1 MDLINLDT
9 AEPSELRTYLSENF
23 GIDKA
28 ANTARE
34 KLVAAILEQEQ
45 AVGISRNQDNSASEP
60 AKTGAPTSEQREIN
74 KTPRVKVKISRDPN
88 SKGNDDVYASVNG
101 VAYILQREKV
111 VEVPRP
117 VYEVILQAQETRY
130 EQDEAGNLLPRMV
143 QSYPIRLVG

>member
-1 MDLINLDT
+1 MELIDLNN

-28 ANTARE
+28 ANTSRA

-45 AVGISRNQDNSASEP
+45 AAGISRSQDTAASEP
-60 AKTGAPTSEQREIN
+60 AKTGVTTTEQREIN
-74 KTPRVKVKISRDPN
+74 KTPRVKVKISRDHN

-143 QSYPIRLVG
+143 QSYPISLVG

>member
-1 MDLINLDT
+1 M
-9 AEPSELRTYLSENF
+9 
-23 GIDKA
+23 
-28 ANTARE
+28 
-34 KLVAAILEQEQ
+34 
-45 AVGISRNQDNSASEP
+45 
-60 AKTGAPTSEQREIN
+60 
-74 KTPRVKVKISRDPN
+74 KVKISRDPN

-143 QSYPIRLVG
+143 QSYPISLVG